1 MKKTLFLLFLIL
13 STTLFSQK
21 IEINSSCEVTYKVVD
36 DTLGVMVEQN
46 DVSQKFFIDLDKKN
60 IEMFY
65 LASDGNWVRTYHN
78 TKIKDFT
85 INFKKRNGGF
95 IEVFCPD
102 VNKTLVVWMVKFEDN
117 KYQLYT
123 YWKNE
128 NLFFD
133 KQNLIVNFK

>member
-1 MKKTLFLLFLIL
+1 MKNTFFLLFLTL

-36 DTLGVMVEQN
+36 DTLAIVTEQN
-46 DVSQKFFIDLDKKN
+46 DISQKFLFDLDKKN

-65 LASDGNWVRTYHN
+65 LAPDGNWVRTYYN

-102 VNKTLVVWMVKFEDN
+102 VDKILVVWLVKFEDD

-128 NLFFD
+128 NLFFNNE
-133 KQNLIVNFK
+133 NLIVNFK

>member
-1 MKKTLFLLFLIL
+1 MKKTLFLLFLTL

-36 DTLGVMVEQN
+36 DTLAILTEHN
-46 DVSQKFFIDLDKKN
+46 DISEKFFIDLDKKTF
-60 IEMFY
+60 EVFH
-65 LASDGNWVRTYHN
+65 LDPDGNWN
-78 TKIKDFT
+78 SKFGNLKINDYT
-85 INFKKRNGGF
+85 MNFKRRNGGF

-102 VNKTLVVWMVKFEDN
+102 VNKTLVVWVEKFEGN
-117 KYQLYT
+117 KYQVYT